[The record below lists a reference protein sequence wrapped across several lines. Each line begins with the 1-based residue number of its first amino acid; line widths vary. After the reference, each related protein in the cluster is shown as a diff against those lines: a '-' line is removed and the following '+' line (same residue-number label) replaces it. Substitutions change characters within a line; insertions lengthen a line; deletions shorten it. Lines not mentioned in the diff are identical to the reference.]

1 MKTPAPRTRIV
12 MGESIVI
19 HGGPR
24 AKLKWK
30 FQIYF
35 RVIFFL
41 ILITNN
47 KYSFVK
53 KNEQWKPIRGPY
65 VIPTEHNF
73 NWTNIMKELF

>member
-1 MKTPAPRTRIV
+1 MKTPAPPTKIV

-19 HGGPR
+19 HGGQK

-35 RVIFFL
+35 RVIFF
-41 ILITNN
+41 ITNN

-53 KNEQWKPIRGPY
+53 KKNEQ
-65 VIPTEHNF
+65 
-73 NWTNIMKELF
+73 